1 MDILN
6 HSFEPGVAEAL
17 SATSISEPIP
27 LPYYPLRYDT
37 DHSNSVVSNEAM
49 LNMCDSP
56 LHTLSVYFS
65 IYISGKYYIM
75 LGCYIYG
82 KLEHL
87 RIMFVDESD

>member
-6 HSFEPGVAEAL
+6 HSFEPGVAEAI

-37 DHSNSVVSNEAM
+37 DHSNSVVSNEPM
-49 LNMCDSP
+49 LTYAILLCI
-56 LHTLSVYFS
+56 LCRYTFL
-65 IYISGKYYIM
+65 YIFGKYYIM

-87 RIMFVDESD
+87 RIMFVDT

>member
-49 LNMCDSP
+49 LNMTCYSP

-65 IYISGKYYIM
+65 IYIYIWKVLYHAWM
-75 LGCYIYG
+75 LYLWKIRAFKDNVCW
-82 KLEHL
+82 
-87 RIMFVDESD
+87 